1 MNNSDIAIKLRG
13 AKRNN
18 QQDLNL
24 SGKNIDCLPSDLY
37 KITSLVSLNL
47 SNNKLTEIDKQIDNL
62 KNLKELDLSANNF
75 IDLPIEII
83 SLPNLNTLNLKDNPI
98 INCIPD
104 YSIKNW
110 RNPLKNYLVNKIKNS
125 NNGLPQN
132 EIKASFNE
140 DMLSTKRN
148 WMENNDLNV
157 NLNVSKQSSFSNTNS
172 NFTSTITVGKFQKTD
187 SNELESKILELENQ
201 LQKETQQVKRL
212 KNDNDRLVKM
222 MQDSNNNNNISTTG
236 NSSNS
241 VIKSKQYYLKI
252 QISEK

>member
-24 SGKNIDCLPSDLY
+24 SGKDIDCLPSDLY

-98 INCIPD
+98 VNCIPD

-110 RNPLKNYLVNKIKNS
+110 RTPLKNYLVNKIKIS
-125 NNGLPQN
+125 NIGLSQN

-157 NLNVSKQSSFSNTNS
+157 VKQSSFNNTNS
-172 NFTSTITVGKFQKTD
+172 NFTSTISVGKSQKTD
-187 SNELESKILELENQ
+187 SNELESKIIEIENQ
-201 LQKETQQVKRL
+201 LQKESQQVKRL

-222 MQDSNNNNNISTTG
+222 MQDNNNNINSNISTTG
-236 NSSNS
+236 NSFSNS
-241 VIKSKQYYLKI
+241 VIKSKNKI
-252 QISEK
+252 KF